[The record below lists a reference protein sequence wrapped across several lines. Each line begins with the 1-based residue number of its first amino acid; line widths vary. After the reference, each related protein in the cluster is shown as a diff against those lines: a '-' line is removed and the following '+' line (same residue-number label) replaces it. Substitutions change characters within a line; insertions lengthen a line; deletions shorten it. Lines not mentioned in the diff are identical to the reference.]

1 MEGVQDGEEWTGMG
15 GSCLERWR
23 RQVGTVARGRVLYST
38 GRHPRLPKSKL
49 PYVCTH
55 TYT

>member
-23 RQVGTVARGRVLYST
+23 RQVGTVTRGRVQYGTPSPPT
-38 GRHPRLPKSKL
+38 KE
-49 PYVCTH
+49 
-55 TYT
+55 